1 MGLFLTVEG
10 PDGAGKTT
18 QIELLRDYLSDKG
31 YDIIVCREPG
41 GTPIS
46 EAVRNVI
53 LNKEF
58 TEMGH
63 MTELLLYAAA
73 RAQLIEE
80 VIRPALEDGKI
91 VICDRFVESS
101 AVYQGI
107 ARGMGIDLVY
117 KVNQFAIGD
126 TMPDLTIMIDLDAE
140 AGISRKKKQAEL
152 DRMESETIDFHKK
165 VVEGYRQLASLHPDR
180 IYTVDGSLTIEEI
193 HQKIVSQVNKKI
205 HGKGRCSMKS
215 FDAIIGHKKIISHFE
230 EAIKTGKVSHA
241 YLLSGEDGSGK
252 MMIAKAVAKALLC
265 EHKDGCGEC
274 AACKQVDSLNHPDVI
289 YITHE
294 KYEIRVDDIRKGI
307 NETIDIKPYSGDYKI
322 YIIDDADR
330 MNAGAQN
337 ALLKTLEEP
346 PAYAVILLLTNNK
359 DRLLDTI
366 LSRCVSM
373 TLGSVRES
381 EIEDYLKAN
390 TGASHADIA
399 FAAAFSLGN
408 IGRALHVL
416 DTEEFK
422 DMLNDTM
429 NVITHMKSMEIYE
442 VVSYTKSL
450 TKYKNEIYD
459 FLDIIMVW
467 YRDML
472 ILKTTGS
479 LNQLVFKDKYRQLK
493 DQEIYISFEGI
504 SHILDEVEKARRR
517 LIANVNF
524 EVAIEMLLVTI
535 KENGKVW

>member
-1 MGLFLTVEG
+1 MGLFLNVEG

-80 VIRPALEDGKI
+80 VI
-91 VICDRFVESS
+91 RFVESS

-193 HQKIVSQVNKKI
+193 HQKIVSQVNKKF
-205 HGKGRCSMKS
+205 HGKG
-215 FDAIIGHKKIISHFE
+215 
-230 EAIKTGKVSHA
+230 
-241 YLLSGEDGSGK
+241 
-252 MMIAKAVAKALLC
+252 
-265 EHKDGCGEC
+265 
-274 AACKQVDSLNHPDVI
+274 
-289 YITHE
+289 
-294 KYEIRVDDIRKGI
+294 
-307 NETIDIKPYSGDYKI
+307 
-322 YIIDDADR
+322 
-330 MNAGAQN
+330 
-337 ALLKTLEEP
+337 
-346 PAYAVILLLTNNK
+346 
-359 DRLLDTI
+359 
-366 LSRCVSM
+366 
-373 TLGSVRES
+373 
-381 EIEDYLKAN
+381 
-390 TGASHADIA
+390 
-399 FAAAFSLGN
+399 
-408 IGRALHVL
+408 
-416 DTEEFK
+416 
-422 DMLNDTM
+422 
-429 NVITHMKSMEIYE
+429 
-442 VVSYTKSL
+442 
-450 TKYKNEIYD
+450 
-459 FLDIIMVW
+459 
-467 YRDML
+467 
-472 ILKTTGS
+472 
-479 LNQLVFKDKYRQLK
+479 
-493 DQEIYISFEGI
+493 
-504 SHILDEVEKARRR
+504 
-517 LIANVNF
+517 
-524 EVAIEMLLVTI
+524 
-535 KENGKVW
+535 

>member
-107 ARGMGIDLVY
+107 ARGMGIDL
-117 KVNQFAIGD
+117 
-126 TMPDLTIMIDLDAE
+126 TIMIDLDAE

-193 HQKIVSQVNKKI
+193 HQKIVSQVNKKF
-205 HGKGRCSMKS
+205 HGKG
-215 FDAIIGHKKIISHFE
+215 
-230 EAIKTGKVSHA
+230 
-241 YLLSGEDGSGK
+241 
-252 MMIAKAVAKALLC
+252 
-265 EHKDGCGEC
+265 
-274 AACKQVDSLNHPDVI
+274 
-289 YITHE
+289 
-294 KYEIRVDDIRKGI
+294 
-307 NETIDIKPYSGDYKI
+307 
-322 YIIDDADR
+322 
-330 MNAGAQN
+330 
-337 ALLKTLEEP
+337 
-346 PAYAVILLLTNNK
+346 
-359 DRLLDTI
+359 
-366 LSRCVSM
+366 
-373 TLGSVRES
+373 
-381 EIEDYLKAN
+381 
-390 TGASHADIA
+390 
-399 FAAAFSLGN
+399 
-408 IGRALHVL
+408 
-416 DTEEFK
+416 
-422 DMLNDTM
+422 
-429 NVITHMKSMEIYE
+429 
-442 VVSYTKSL
+442 
-450 TKYKNEIYD
+450 
-459 FLDIIMVW
+459 
-467 YRDML
+467 
-472 ILKTTGS
+472 
-479 LNQLVFKDKYRQLK
+479 
-493 DQEIYISFEGI
+493 
-504 SHILDEVEKARRR
+504 
-517 LIANVNF
+517 
-524 EVAIEMLLVTI
+524 
-535 KENGKVW
+535 